1 MGRGVGLF
9 GLVLAAEGR
18 GGDQRARTVA
28 SLIEHYD
35 EARAAAP
42 DRRLMEPSEGYSRA
56 ERISTGYRGALFF
69 VALEDECGHGNLKT
83 ALRDILSARA
93 SSDTGYEELRAALE
107 TASGKDLAE
116 MFRKWL
122 VRPGIPDEF
131 RSRYAK
137 ASSASAPQ

>member
-1 MGRGVGLF
+1 
-9 GLVLAAEGR
+9 
-18 GGDQRARTVA
+18 
-28 SLIEHYD
+28 
-35 EARAAAP
+35 
-42 DRRLMEPSEGYSRA
+42 
-56 ERISTGYRGALFF
+56 
-69 VALEDECGHGNLKT
+69 LKT

-107 TASGKDLAE
+107 TASRKDLAE